1 MGGTH
6 RFKRNTAVSRI
17 HRERSL
23 PTVRPILG
31 CERMWARYMHTHV
44 LSSRNVKRST
54 AKLQIIRR
62 HEINILH

>member
-6 RFKRNTAVSRI
+6 RFKRNTVSRI

-31 CERMWARYMHTHV
+31 CERMWARYVHTQV
-44 LSSRNVKRST
+44 LSCRNVKRSK

-62 HEINILH
+62 HEINIVY